1 MTRDRSLRS
10 GPSWELHALR
20 RITLGGSRNDLSFT
34 GRRGCRSVIA
44 LLPAHNNADHVA
56 VAVTGLRA
64 QGVPR
69 ERTIVICHNCSDDTA
84 SADLARAE
92 AWESIGNTGRTASA
106 RNQTIDHRI
115 ADAQP
120 LVRRDDAVMEHPLT
134 ARAALP
140 APASVS
146 TLDGAFALIRIPR
159 FGAGYIRPVVEGTDA
174 QDLKEGVGHYR
185 GTAAPGQRGNFAVA
199 GHRTTYGEPFHLI
212 AELRPGDRI
221 IVRTRA
227 HTFVYRVVSHQV
239 VSPADVQVIAA
250 DPPGMRP
257 GYLMTLT
264 SCHPMY
270 LASQR
275 YVVHAR
281 LLSTT

>member
-1 MTRDRSLRS
+1 MY
-10 GPSWELHALR
+10 
-20 RITLGGSRNDLSFT
+20 
-34 GRRGCRSVIA
+34 RSVRLCGRLMVA
-44 LLPAHNNADHVA
+44 AGVLTLLITVGQWWLGNASA
-56 VAVTGLRA
+56 ERA
-64 QGVPR
+64 QSQTVR
-69 ERTIVICHNCSDDTA
+69 ELEREFAAGS
-84 SADLARAE
+84 
-92 AWESIGNTGRTASA
+92 G
-106 RNQTIDHRI
+106 HRI

-120 LVRRDDAVMEHPLT
+120 LARRDDAVMEHPLT

-146 TLDGAFALIRIPR
+146 TLDGAYALIRIPR

-227 HTFVYRVVSHQV
+227 HIFVYRVVSHQV